1 MKTSDLLPP
10 IRPPL
15 PGADIARDISR
26 LTSEGDRILLS
37 REPYQILTFRRSVAP
52 ALFHELA
59 RQREITFRAAGQGSG
74 TDFDETPEDDYY
86 TQLVL
91 WDRAAGRLAGAYR
104 IGLTAEVLPV
114 GGIGGLYLSH
124 MFDFDPAFFENTG
137 PALELSRSFVSI
149 DYQGDRLAL
158 ALLWQGLGQF
168 IRRSPGVRSL
178 FGSVTISASYAPASR
193 ELLVTWLA
201 RHRLCTGSPLVHA
214 RVPYPPSAALADEID
229 AIPAIDALRARIAGP
244 AGEPLPIPPLIRH
257 YLPLGATFHAFHR
270 EANFGNSIY
279 CLLDVSLD
287 RLPLTHRKRFL
298 NIS

>member
-1 MKTSDLLPP
+1 MKTSDPP
-10 IRPPL
+10 PPVRPPL
-15 PGADIARDISR
+15 PAADLARD
-26 LTSEGDRILLS
+26 LATLASEGDRILLS
-37 REPYQILTFRRSVAP
+37 RGPYQIFAFRRPEAP

-74 TDFDETPEDDYY
+74 TDFDETPEDARY

-104 IGLTAEVLPV
+104 IGFTAEVLPV

-158 ALLWQGLGQF
+158 AILWQGLGQF

-178 FGSVTISASYAPASR
+178 FGSVTISASYAPAAR
-193 ELLVTWLA
+193 DLLVTWLA
-201 RHRLCTGSPLVHA
+201 RHRLRPGPPHVRA
-214 RVPYPPSAALADEID
+214 RVPYPLAAALTAEID
-229 AIPAIDALRARIAGP
+229 AIPAIDSLRDRITDP
-244 AGEPLPIPPLIRH
+244 VGEPLPIPPLIRH

-270 EANFGNSIY
+270 EAGFGDAIY
-279 CLLDVSLD
+279 CLLDVRLD

-298 NIS
+298 GTS